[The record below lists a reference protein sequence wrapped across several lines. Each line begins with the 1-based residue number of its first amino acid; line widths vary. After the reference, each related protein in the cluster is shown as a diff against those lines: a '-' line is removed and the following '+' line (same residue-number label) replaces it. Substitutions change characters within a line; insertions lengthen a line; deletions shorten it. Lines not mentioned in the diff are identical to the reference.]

1 EDRAEAPL
9 PSETEVTRL
18 DSLGIAGILGYDPL
32 GPFND
37 GTYDLVLAVRS
48 DIAAKTWTVREDVTT
63 GYVMLD
69 LDTQVGSL
77 PLVGNVG
84 VQIVHTDQ
92 GSTAFSSQGIADT
105 LVLVETEG
113 GKSYTEV
120 LPSLNLSLE
129 VFDQTYVRLG
139 MARTLSRARM
149 DDLRASSEFSL
160 STDSVRLNSTDLS
173 LSPWSAGG
181 GNPEL
186 DPWLADSFDL
196 SFEQYFGNGL
206 GYWSIAAFYKDLK
219 SYIVSDQVL
228 MDFSGFPTNGLE
240 PQLDQGYRTVP
251 INGEG
256 GKV

>member
-1 EDRAEAPL
+1 
-9 PSETEVTRL
+9 
-18 DSLGIAGILGYDPL
+18 
-32 GPFND
+32 
-37 GTYDLVLAVRS
+37 
-48 DIAAKTWTVREDVTT
+48 
-63 GYVMLD
+63 
-69 LDTQVGSL
+69 
-77 PLVGNVG
+77 
-84 VQIVHTDQ
+84 
-92 GSTAFSSQGIADT
+92 
-105 LVLVETEG
+105 
-113 GKSYTEV
+113 
-120 LPSLNLSLE
+120 
-129 VFDQTYVRLG
+129 
-139 MARTLSRARM
+139 LSRARM

-256 GKV
+256 GKVEGVEVSASLTGEMISDALEGFGLVASYSYTDSEIEPPTTPSSRLPGLSRDVYNLTFYY